1 MANTLPD
8 PPRGWGLAQCARELT
23 LLGKWAIFF
32 GNYLLVN
39 YYSISTECVG
49 ERVEVAVYGFLL
61 LLNQGSV
68 WVAGTRASSCGYEV
82 FFFL

>member
-8 PPRGWGLAQCARELT
+8 PLSGWGLGAVPGRELT

-32 GNYLLVN
+32 GNYYLLVN
-39 YYSISTECVG
+39 YYGISTECVG
-49 ERVEVAVYGFLL
+49 ERVEVAIYGFLL

-68 WVAGTRASSCGYEV
+68 
-82 FFFL
+82 